1 MSEHIVIPDSQIKP
15 DSPMEFMG
23 WIGQYIVDQKPDVI
37 IHIGDHWD
45 FPSLSSYDAGKKK
58 AEGKRVTEDFKA
70 GCKAMDILLKPMRD
84 YNEKMRFQ
92 KGKLYKP
99 EMHFT
104 AGNHEYRADRA
115 MECDAKLDGLIPDT
129 QHAVESFGFTWH
141 PFLKPVCVDGITY
154 CHFFANP
161 MTGKPYGGMMETR
174 LKNIGFTFTQGHQQG
189 LKTGQRELGN
199 GAIHRGLVCGSSYME
214 DEDYKGYQGNGHWRG
229 IIYKHEVFDGNYDLM
244 EVSLDYLCRRYEGVP
259 VSEFMK
265 KKYPDIF
272 FQSQWLQRLDARRE
286 QLERKAA

>member
-1 MSEHIVIPDSQIKP
+1 MTEHLIIPDTQVKP
-15 DSPMEFMG
+15 GAPLDYLD

-58 AEGKRVTEDFKA
+58 MEGKRVTADFESGCLGMSRLLAPMNQYNATRALWKKA
-70 GCKAMDILLKPMRD
+70 
-84 YNEKMRFQ
+84 Q
-92 KGKLYKP
+92 YKP

-104 AGNHEYRADRA
+104 AGNHEFRADRA
-115 MECDAKLDGLIPDT
+115 AESDAKLDGLLPNVQKT
-129 QHAVESFGFTWH
+129 VESFGFHYH
-141 PFLKPVCVDGITY
+141 PFLRPVELSGVHY

-174 LKNIGFTFTQGHQQG
+174 IKNIGFTFTQGHQQG
-189 LKTGQRELGN
+189 LKTGMRELGN
-199 GAIHRGLVCGSSYME
+199 GEIQRGLVCGSSYLH

-244 EVSLDYLCRRYEGVP
+244 EVSLDYLCRRYEGIP
-259 VSEFMK
+259 VSEFMER
-265 KKYPDIF
+265 KYPDIF
-272 FQSQWLQRLDARRE
+272 RESQWLKRLAARRE
-286 QLERKAA
+286 QMRAAA